1 MNYQVLNPFKVKTS
15 QGEVILT
22 PGQIIRLNPDSADSL
37 LASGKIKPND
47 SIGEIHSEPLE
58 ETLDS
63 ILWTARD
70 TIIKNLDGR
79 QYKATAEVR
88 NVEDEIASLY
98 KETLSSQGSISEFQ
112 DACKRWER
120 FYTKTENNN

>member
-1 MNYQVLNPFKVKTS
+1 MIYEVLSTLKVKTK
-15 QGEVILT
+15 QGETILS
-22 PGQIIRLNPDSADSL
+22 PRQIINLNPSKADSW
-37 LASGKIKPND
+37 LAQGKIKPAD
-47 SIGEIHSEPLE
+47 SVAHTEPLE

-63 ILWTARD
+63 ILWAARD
-70 TIIKNLDGR
+70 SIIKNLDGR

-88 NVEDEIASLY
+88 NVEDEIAKFY